1 MKVALMAGLNLRRM
15 FKDRTNIFFVLI
27 APFLL
32 ILVLGQLYGG
42 GQQLR
47 LGVVA
52 GPGAPSERL
61 AGALASGSRVT
72 VERLGD
78 EGTLREAVERGRLHA
93 GLVIPASYD
102 SGGGTVHHLVRAS
115 DIKSHDTGTW
125 IRSIVRQE
133 SARGQ
138 PSLPVRVTT
147 AGTTPFPEG
156 LNAYAIAAPG
166 LLLMFTFLT
175 SLTAALG
182 LVESRAIGV
191 TARLSAGPTRLRT
204 IIAGE
209 AAGRIAIALFQAVLI
224 MLGSMALFGVSWGD
238 PVGALAVL
246 LVFSLVGGGA
256 GMLLGAAFRTP
267 GPPISLAMV
276 FGLGLPTL
284 GGATIPLE
292 SFSEPMRTL
301 AYLTPHAWGYDA
313 FARLVRHGDGL
324 TGVLPQLA
332 VLGTLAVVLFA
343 LGTWRLRRALSG

>member
-1 MKVALMAGLNLRRM
+1 MKVALMARLNLRRM
-15 FKDRTNIFFVLI
+15 FKDRTNIFFVI
-27 APFLL
+27 VAPFLL

-42 GQQLR
+42 GQQLK
-47 LGVVA
+47 LGVVSGT
-52 GPGAPSERL
+52 GPNSERL
-61 AGALASGSRVT
+61 AAALDSGGRVS

-78 EGTLREAVERGRLHA
+78 EGALREAVERGRLHA
-93 GLVIPASYD
+93 GLVIPASYE
-102 SGGGTVHHLVRAS
+102 GGGGEVRHLIRQS

-125 IRSIVRQE
+125 IRSILRQE
-133 SARGQ
+133 GSRGQ

-156 LNAYAIAAPG
+156 LNAYSLSAPG

-191 TARLSAGPTRLRT
+191 TSRLSAGPTPVRT

-209 AAGRIAIALFQAVLI
+209 AAGRIVIALFQAALI

-246 LVFSLVGGGA
+246 LAFSLVGGGA

-267 GPPISLAMV
+267 GPPLSLAMV
-276 FGLGLPTL
+276 LGLGLPTL

-332 VLGTLAVVLFA
+332 VLGALAVALFA